1 MSTASAVAPQT
12 KTSNKRHRA
21 TIDEDAAVLGEE
33 DGVLDGPAISSSHA
47 EKRISC
53 LNPRD
58 ILPSRE
64 RLLVSV
70 AVDSPSFL
78 TTFANMASPACDIV
92 TLWLCNN
99 THSYARASEEAQR
112 TGMPCSVTQFVGISV
127 DSMDT
132 NTTAMIVTRFPLASD
147 AVNIYETCS
156 QADGTETPRE
166 EFGLTVNVT
175 TLLHA
180 LKGIKDYQQMVMFV
194 TRNMTNMLN
203 IMVVSDARDSYVLKV
218 PLLASQGA
226 HETVKSWNIRFDL
239 CMPLNE
245 LKDIVRKAS
254 NLKSER
260 INFEVR
266 RWSDSDMQKLVLA
279 LYTEF
284 TPGQATVFRALQV
297 VFTTV
302 LKHDERAE
310 VGYALQQLQDAKVNL
325 SGSDPG
331 KPAAVQ
337 IAESGIEAAE
347 DRLKRLLFE
356 KYDDMEAPRGFVKP
370 ARLCTVKSSLAEC
383 EREVR
388 DLQTALRRYEED
400 NSSRSAA
407 MNPASAV
414 MSAHE
419 TSTAVEVV
427 GAYCHDVRDAPF
439 LEEDIL
445 KLPQEYSA
453 VFSVRKLMD
462 ILKTPQCSTVQLHLP
477 SDASAPVAL
486 RFDAG
491 GGDSQAFIAW
501 IMAPLIACD

>member
-1 MSTASAVAPQT
+1 MSSAVATPLKPSSKRR
-12 KTSNKRHRA
+12 KTVPA
-21 TIDEDAAVLGEE
+21 EDAALGQEE
-33 DGVLDGPAISSSHA
+33 GIVDGPVPSQTHT
-47 EKRISC
+47 EKRITC

-58 ILPSRE
+58 ILPSKD
-64 RLLVSV
+64 RLFVSV

-99 THSYARASEEAQR
+99 TESFTAASEEASR
-112 TGMPCSVTQFVGISV
+112 SGVPCQVTQFVGISV

-132 NTTAMIVTRFPLASD
+132 NTTAMIVTRFPLAND
-147 AVNIYETCS
+147 AVNIYDPLVLE
-156 QADGTETPRE
+156 DGTETARE
-166 EFGLTVNVT
+166 EIGLTVNVT

-194 TRNMTNMLN
+194 TRSMSNMLN

-218 PLLASQGA
+218 PLLTSQGA

-245 LKDIVRKAS
+245 LKDIVRKSS

-260 INFEVR
+260 IHFEIR
-266 RWSDSDMQKLVLA
+266 RWSDSDMHKLILVMH
-279 LYTEF
+279 TDF

-297 VFTTV
+297 VFTSV
-302 LKHDERAE
+302 LKHDDRAE
-310 VGYALQQLQDAKVNL
+310 VGYALQQLVDAKISL
-325 SGSDPG
+325 GGSDPG
-331 KPAAVQ
+331 KSPSLQV
-337 IAESGIEAAE
+337 AESGLGAAE
-347 DRLKRLLFE
+347 DRLKGLLFQ
-356 KYDDMEAPRGFVKP
+356 KYDNLDVPRGFVKP
-370 ARLCTVKSSLAEC
+370 ARMCTGKNTLGEC

-388 DLQTALRRYEED
+388 DLQLALRRFED
-400 NSSRSAA
+400 DHNLRLTAQ
-407 MNPASAV
+407 NPASAV

-445 KLPQEYSA
+445 KLPQEYTA
-453 VFSVRKLMD
+453 VFSVKKLMD

-477 SDASAPVAL
+477 SDVTAPVAL